1 MLFLDD
7 CQGESLCIN
16 QAIDKGNNFVSI
28 SKISFQECRI
38 FTIFVRYFS
47 LEFLQMDLKIYPPED
62 ILEATIALPLSKS
75 MSARALIMNA
85 LIDREHLLAADEVA
99 DCDDTH
105 AMRNALA
112 APSVGTVNIGPAGTA
127 MRFLTAYYAA
137 TEGSDVTL
145 DGSERMR
152 RRPIGVLV
160 DALRAL
166 GADIEYA
173 GEEGFPPLRIKGK
186 RLHGGELTINAG
198 VSSQYISALMM
209 VAPTFEQPLHLIFD
223 GEPASLPYI
232 KMTAEMMSRR
242 GADVELTRDDVT
254 VKPGLY
260 TRTINDIE
268 PDRSA
273 ASYWYEIAAL
283 TAGWVTL
290 TGVKD
295 GSLQGDAAIE
305 KIFPQLGVLTEYTD
319 EGAELSATPDLY
331 GHISLDMSDT
341 PDVVQT
347 VVVTA
352 CVVGIPFQITGVKS
366 LRIKETDRL
375 AALCLEAEKL
385 GCKLTVEHDNVISW
399 DGQRQP
405 VFGVPEFDTYDD
417 HRMAMA
423 FAPVSVFVPGIIIR
437 NAEVV
442 SKSYPGYWDD
452 LRSAGFTV
460 VDRDE
465 DVQFDQVETEE

>member
-1 MLFLDD
+1 
-7 CQGESLCIN
+7 
-16 QAIDKGNNFVSI
+16 
-28 SKISFQECRI
+28 
-38 FTIFVRYFS
+38 
-47 LEFLQMDLKIYPPED
+47 
-62 ILEATIALPLSKS
+62 
-75 MSARALIMNA
+75 
-85 LIDREHLLAADEVA
+85 
-99 DCDDTH
+99 
-105 AMRNALA
+105 
-112 APSVGTVNIGPAGTA
+112 
-127 MRFLTAYYAA
+127 
-137 TEGSDVTL
+137 
-145 DGSERMR
+145 
-152 RRPIGVLV
+152 
-160 DALRAL
+160 
-166 GADIEYA
+166 
-173 GEEGFPPLRIKGK
+173 
-186 RLHGGELTINAG
+186 
-198 VSSQYISALMM
+198 
-209 VAPTFEQPLHLIFD
+209 
-223 GEPASLPYI
+223 
-232 KMTAEMMSRR
+232 
-242 GADVELTRDDVT
+242 
-254 VKPGLY
+254 
-260 TRTINDIE
+260 
-268 PDRSA
+268 
-273 ASYWYEIAAL
+273 
-283 TAGWVTL
+283 
-290 TGVKD
+290 VKD

-375 AALCLEAEKL
+375 AALCREAEKL
-385 GCKLTVEHDNVISW
+385 GCKLAVEHDNVISW

-423 FAPVSVFVPGIIIR
+423 FAPISVFVPGIIIR

-465 DVQFDQVETEE
+465 DVQFDQVEAEE